1 MSEKLY
7 SCSLVNFKVLF
18 SISKQIWKMTLKN
31 LKEYKFHLHTW
42 NIEMACS
49 PCAWNLAH
57 SELITSPWALDQAHD
72 EILTSPCAIDLAH
85 SEPPT
90 HLAVSDSLF
99 LIHSLSH
106 SRISPRPARRAAA
119 PPPPDPRPRRPREPP
134 LEPRG
139 RAAACKGKVIS
150 LLLVF
155 LYRYSAS
162 ACSRLVIW

>member
-1 MSEKLY
+1 MKKLY
-7 SCSLVNFKVLF
+7 SCSSVNFKVLF

-57 SELITSPWALDQAHD
+57 GELITSPCALDQAHG
-72 EILTSPCAIDLAH
+72 
-85 SEPPT
+85 EPPT

-106 SRISPRPARRAAA
+106 SRISPRPARRAVA